1 MEQTQAKKGKGFS
14 NPQWL
19 QGFPRLIP
27 QQVFPKKEKKIASIF
42 MLWEVLAFMNT
53 GTLCLVLP
61 LNL

>member
-42 MLWEVLAFMNT
+42 ML
-53 GTLCLVLP
+53 
-61 LNL
+61 